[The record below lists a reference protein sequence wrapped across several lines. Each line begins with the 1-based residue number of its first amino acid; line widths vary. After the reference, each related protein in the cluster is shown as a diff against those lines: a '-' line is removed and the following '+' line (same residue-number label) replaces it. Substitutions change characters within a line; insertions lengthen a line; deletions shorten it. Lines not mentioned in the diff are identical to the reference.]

1 MLNDSKTGFMGRKKA
16 PYISKSTYLMGL
28 QCQKLIWFRYNAKDQ
43 IPAPDESTQAVSDQG
58 TEVGELARQ
67 LFPGGTVVAPGIIE
81 PDEVIA
87 ETQKAIQA
95 RRPLYEA
102 AFVFHGGYPERFAQ
116 EALGHNSKAV
126 HRAYAKRA
134 LMKIPSLEDYE
145 QRAA

>member
-1 MLNDSKTGFMGRKKA
+1 MKSRQ

-43 IPAPDESTQAVSDQG
+43 IPAPDEATQAIFDQG

-67 LFPGGTVVAPGIIE
+67 LFPGGIVVAPGIIN

-95 RRPLYEA
+95 RRSLYEA
-102 AFVFHGGYPERFAQ
+102 AFVFQGGYARARPRHHPSK
-116 EALGHNSKAV
+116 EAVIAAAV
-126 HRAYAKRA
+126 ASPRTNDVEAR
-134 LMKIPSLEDYE
+134 
-145 QRAA
+145 R